1 MQAFVHR
8 HHDSG
13 YVKEVQLGITISIKR
28 GAGYDQIREANDE
41 LVLQIA
47 CSIIIYCF
55 P

>member
-8 HHDSG
+8 HHNSG
-13 YVKEVQLGITISIKR
+13 YVKLGITVSIQR

-47 CSIIIYCF
+47 HSIAIYCS